1 MIGIEGAL
9 PSYRPYSASWVIE
22 GVDKPFIRTRYL
34 TLTLARTLSLALA
47 LTLTPTLTLPTN
59 H

>member
-9 PSYRPYSASWVIE
+9 PSYRPYSASWVIG

-34 TLTLARTLSLALA
+34 TLTLARALLALA
-47 LTLTPTLTLPTN
+47 LTLTPTLSLPTN